1 MINDICTIILKQ
13 FLFLFFCDN
22 NNIKEKNNNNTMKIE
37 IRCRLTD
44 CLHIAHNTCQDLKSK
59 QQTS

>member
-1 MINDICTIILKQ
+1 MIFAQLFKNNLFSYSYVTIT
-13 FLFLFFCDN
+13 
-22 NNIKEKNNNNTMKIE
+22 IKEEKKSNNTMMKIE
-37 IRCRLTD
+37 IRRRLTD